1 MARGRPTIPT
11 RIRIGD
17 RGTESRDVT
26 RNGNA
31 GDGLRITVAG
41 AGAIG
46 CTLAARLAAAGHRMS
61 LLARGATLRAARG
74 DGIQLDD
81 QSGITTVQVHVSD
94 RAEFGIQDIL
104 LLCSKSQDLP
114 ALSAVVR
121 PLIGPETLIVPTPN
135 GVPFWYFHGEAGRFD
150 GQPVRAVDPDG
161 QIPNHLPLAQIIG
174 AVVFMSAEMQA
185 PGRVVSRT
193 PHRMMLGE
201 PGGPATDRLRRL
213 CAVLE
218 GAGIEARAIEQI
230 RDPLWTKIIA
240 NLTSNP
246 LSVVSGA
253 TLEQIYT
260 RPDLLAIVGPVMNEA
275 MLTASCYRAR
285 LTADPIGIVTLGAA
299 MGPVRTSMLQDHQRG
314 KPLEL
319 AAIGDA
325 VIELAERYDLPMT
338 ATRAL
343 LERVRN
349 YS

>member
-1 MARGRPTIPT
+1 
-11 RIRIGD
+11 
-17 RGTESRDVT
+17 VT
-26 RNGNA
+26 QGIQ
-31 GDGLRITVAG
+31 GDGLRITIAG

-46 CTLAARLAAAGHRMS
+46 CTLAARLAAAGHQVS
-61 LLARGATLRAARG
+61 LLARGATLSAAQT

-81 QSGITTVQVHVSD
+81 RSGVTTASVQATD
-94 RAEFGIQDIL
+94 QAEFGVQDIL
-104 LLCSKSQDLP
+104 FLCSKSQDLP
-114 ALSAVVR
+114 ALSAAVR
-121 PLIGPETLIVPTPN
+121 RLIGPETLIVPTPN
-135 GVPFWYFHGEAGRFD
+135 GVPFWYFHGEGGRFD
-150 GQPVRAVDPDG
+150 GHPVKAVDPQG
-161 QIPNHLPLAQIIG
+161 QIPHHLPLAQIIG

-185 PGRVVSRT
+185 PGRVISRT

-201 PGGPATDRLRRL
+201 PNGPPSDRLRRL
-213 CAVLE
+213 CAVLD
-218 GAGIEARAIEQI
+218 GAGIEARAVEQI

-260 RPDLLAIVGPVMNEA
+260 RPDLLAIVRPVMYEA

-285 LTADPIGIVTLGAA
+285 LTADPIGIVTLGAG
-299 MGPVRTSMLQDHQRG
+299 MGAVRTSMLLDHERG

-343 LERVRN
+343 LDRVRLAHPDRC
-349 YS
+349 